1 VVYNASGLDLKPASD
16 PMTDETI
23 TLEAAA
29 QQLGMDIAE
38 ILGLI
43 GAGII
48 DADEVDGV
56 WVIKLADLDTIRN
69 ADD

>member
-1 VVYNASGLDLKPASD
+1 
-16 PMTDETI
+16 MTDETI